1 MKKEIIITLCLLAF
15 LNSFANKYD
24 KDSIK
29 KIDIPVMEIYTENK
43 EEPSCDYIFA
53 PEGEDGISITNTTKI
68 PGRIIL
74 SRLGIPYYDSGE
86 YENNKGG
93 MKIKIRGNTSAYWN
107 PKKSFKIKLE
117 KKADLLN
124 RNNKNYADKEWVLID
139 EGGDG
144 MIAETAFKLSEEIG
158 MLWTPQHCYINLFI
172 NDDYRGIYML
182 TESVKRNTS
191 ARLNVTE
198 TGYIIEKDAYWWNE
212 DKYLTTN
219 TNRKY
224 TFKYPDSDDVT
235 DSISNCIKLSVDNLE
250 YSLISGNYEDYID
263 INSFAKW
270 LLCHDI
276 LGDSDAAGSNIYIT
290 KYDNTNNTKIMMGNI
305 WDLGGSFKIADNWS
319 AIHTN
324 PLFYYPQ
331 LIASSNQKFIDTY
344 QELWNS
350 EAIKAIDNTIEYL
363 KEYSQSQEAI
373 NLQKLRP
380 INCERWNFTSESIQ
394 YDIQVAVNWLNNR
407 KKWLDNHINIS
418 NNINSIEYKKRNRHN
433 IFSINGKKI
442 NYNTKGIIITN
453 GIKYYQH

>member
-1 MKKEIIITLCLLAF
+1 MKKKIIITLCLLAF

-380 INCERWNFTSESIQ
+380 INCERWSFTSESIQ

-418 NNINSIEYKKRNRHN
+418 NNINSIEYKKRNRYN

>member
-1 MKKEIIITLCLLAF
+1 MKKKIIITLCLLAF

-290 KYDNTNNTKIMMGNI
+290 KYDNTNNREIIETIYQGN
-305 WDLGGSFKIADNWS
+305 N
-319 AIHTN
+319 
-324 PLFYYPQ
+324 
-331 LIASSNQKFIDTY
+331 
-344 QELWNS
+344 
-350 EAIKAIDNTIEYL
+350 
-363 KEYSQSQEAI
+363 
-373 NLQKLRP
+373 
-380 INCERWNFTSESIQ
+380 
-394 YDIQVAVNWLNNR
+394 
-407 KKWLDNHINIS
+407 
-418 NNINSIEYKKRNRHN
+418 
-433 IFSINGKKI
+433 
-442 NYNTKGIIITN
+442 
-453 GIKYYQH
+453 